1 MNDDKLAAYQ
11 TLYTC
16 LETVA
21 MLAAPIAPFITD
33 RIFTDLNAVSGRH
46 AESSVHLATYPE
58 CDESLINVNLERMM
72 ALAQRTTSMVH
83 ALRRKVNIKV
93 RQPLAK
99 ILIPVLDKT
108 MAEDIDKMRAL
119 VMEEVNVK
127 NVELITDTTGVI
139 TKRIKLNFKS
149 FCQRYAPLSKAMSAL
164 IASFSQEQIAAIEAN
179 DETTLDVNGQQ
190 VVVTAADFEITSED
204 MPGWL
209 VSSEGKLTVALD
221 ITITEELRREGTA
234 RELVNRI
241 QNIRKES
248 GLEVTDKISVEIE
261 HNDLTAAAVESFADY
276 IASQTLS
283 VEVRTAASPA
293 GKFVV
298 DTDLEEASLKIA
310 LSLA

>member
-1 MNDDKLAAYQ
+1 M
-11 TLYTC
+11 
-16 LETVA
+16 
-21 MLAAPIAPFITD
+21 P
-33 RIFTDLNAVSGRH
+33 
-46 AESSVHLATYPE
+46 
-58 CDESLINVNLERMM
+58 
-72 ALAQRTTSMVH
+72 
-83 ALRRKVNIKV
+83 NIKS
-93 RQPLAK
+93 AK
-99 ILIPVLDKT
+99 KRVLI
-108 MAEDIDKMRAL
+108 AEANAARNKA
-119 VMEEVNVK
+119 VN
-127 NVELITDTTGVI
+127 
-139 TKRIKLNFKS
+139 
-149 FCQRYAPLSKAMSAL
+149 SAL
-164 IASFSQEQIAAIEAN
+164 KTSIKKANAAIEAN

-221 ITITEELRREGTA
+221 ITITEELRREGIA

-283 VEVRTAASPA
+283 VEVRTAASPE

-310 LSLA
+310 ISLD